1 MAEQGSALF
10 TRRELI
16 RLLGTAAG
24 GAVLASESD
33 VAEALQA
40 GRGPATPRGAIIRTV
55 LADVSPRSAGT
66 VLFHEHLSIDIP
78 PATPATAGAPPP
90 VTDNVDLILEM
101 VKRAGREG
109 VGCIVDGGHPDMGRD
124 MGALRRIARESG
136 VHVVAS
142 GGYYMDRTYPAAVA
156 TKSEGEIVADLVYE
170 AKQNRYGSFGEIGQ
184 MPNMADMT
192 PSERKVF
199 RAVGRA
205 HVQTGLPIFTHN
217 AYGTGPNV
225 KPDAGLRQL
234 DVLESVGVDPRR
246 VAIGHS
252 CCLDDPKA
260 DVLKQIAKRGAFV
273 GFDRVTTV
281 QRIMPDEK
289 KVQMALAF
297 LDAGF
302 AEHLLLAADHTGQ
315 RTMEEG
321 PGYGR
326 TLTVFLPQ
334 LRKAGVPDAVL
345 SAIMT
350 GNAQRFMAFVPPRT

>member
-1 MAEQGSALF
+1 MSDPHL

-16 RLLGTAAG
+16 RLLGTGAA
-24 GAVLASESD
+24 AAMASPFID
-33 VAEALQA
+33 LDGAEAGQA
-40 GRGPATPRGAIIRTV
+40 VAGPSIPRGAIIRTV
-55 LADVSPRSAGT
+55 LKDVAPRSVGT
-66 VLFHEHLSIDIP
+66 VLFHEHLSINIP
-78 PATPATAGAPPP
+78 PVTPPPPGAPPP
-90 VTDNVDLILEM
+90 VTDNVDQILDM

-124 MGALRRIARESG
+124 MAALRRIAREGG

-142 GGYYMDRTYPAAVA
+142 GGFYMDRTYPAAIT
-156 TKSEGEIVADLVYE
+156 TKSESEIVADLVYE

-217 AYGTGPNV
+217 AYGTGSNV

-234 DVLESVGVDPRR
+234 DVLESVGVDPRH
-246 VAIGHS
+246 VVIGHS
-252 CCLDDPKA
+252 CCLDDPNA
-260 DVLKQIAKRGAFV
+260 GVFKQIARRGAFV

-289 KVQMALAF
+289 KVRMVLAF
-297 LDAGF
+297 LEAGL
-302 AEHLLLAADHTGQ
+302 ADHLLLAADHTGQ
-315 RTMEEG
+315 RTMDEG

-326 TLTVFLPQ
+326 TVTVFLPQ
-334 LRKAGVPDAVL
+334 LRRAGVKDDVL
-345 SAIMT
+345 TGIMT
-350 GNAQRFMAFVPPRT
+350 RNAQRFMAFVPPRA